1 MLISEQC
8 KLDRINFREPQD
20 DAKTYKQKETIR
32 ARFEGHDIH
41 GETDL
46 TRVAQRSDKRGV
58 CRRRN
63 RSNK

>member
-41 GETDL
+41 GENGPY
-46 TRVAQRSDKRGV
+46 TRRAKVRQTWSLQEAQSLK
-58 CRRRN
+58 
-63 RSNK
+63 